1 MKISAQTRCGLCSA
15 AWLIFVCAIAVAG
28 EKASLIGR
36 EVAVPRHLQNDQEFQ
51 LPIGDLVQFG
61 QKLFSARWTIQE
73 GQGRPLSKGTGDPLS
88 DQLAPLLFPRN
99 FNRVSGPDSNSC
111 SGCHNEPVVG
121 GGGDRV
127 SSVFVLGQ
135 RFDFASMDHDDSIVT
150 RGAIDEAGN
159 FVTLASISN
168 ERKTVGMNGSG
179 FVEMLA
185 RQMTAELQNIR
196 DATPK
201 GGAMQLISKGISFGV
216 IQRGLDGTWDTS
228 RVEGLP
234 KPSLSTSG
242 PENPPS
248 LIIRPFHQAGAVVSL
263 RQFTNNAFNHH
274 HGIQAEERF
283 GSDVDADGDGFVNEL
298 TRADVT
304 AVTVFQATMPVPG
317 RVIPNDPEV
326 ESAVL
331 NGEQLFREIGCA

>member
-1 MKISAQTRCGLCSA
+1 MMTSAPTSCCLRSA
-15 AWLIFVCAIAVAG
+15 VLLTLLLGGVATAE
-28 EKASLIGR
+28 EKRSQIGR
-36 EVAVPRHLQNDQEFQ
+36 EVAVPRHLQNDEEFE
-51 LPIGDLVQFG
+51 LPIDSLIQFG

-88 DQLAPLLFPRN
+88 DLLSPLVFPRN
-99 FNRVSGPDSNSC
+99 FNRLSGPDSNSC
-111 SGCHNEPVVG
+111 SGCHNQPVVG

-127 SSVFVLGQ
+127 TNVFVLGQ
-135 RFDFASMDHDDSIVT
+135 RFDFASMDHPDLMMT
-150 RGAIDEAGN
+150 RGALDEAGN

-185 RQMTAELQNIR
+185 RQMTDELQRIR
-196 DATPK
+196 DATPP
-201 GGAMQLISKGISFGV
+201 GGAMDLSSKGISFGV

-234 KPSLSTSG
+234 RPSLLSSG
-242 PENPPS
+242 AENPPS
-248 LIIRPFHQAGAVVSL
+248 LIIRPFHQAGAVVSI

-283 GSDVDADGDGFVNEL
+283 GRGL
-298 TRADVT
+298 IRT
-304 AVTVFQATMPVPG
+304 ATALST
-317 RVIPNDPEV
+317 
-326 ESAVL
+326 S
-331 NGEQLFREIGCA
+331 

>member
-1 MKISAQTRCGLCSA
+1 MKTSAQTRCGLCSA
-15 AWLIFVCAIAVAG
+15 AWLILLVCGAAVAG

-36 EVAVPRHLQNDQEFQ
+36 EVAVPRHLQNGEEFG
-51 LPIGDLVQFG
+51 LPIDSLIEFG

-88 DQLAPLLFPRN
+88 DLSAPLLFPRN

-135 RFDFASMDHDDSIVT
+135 RFDFASLDHNDSMMT

-159 FVTLASISN
+159 FVTFGSISN

-185 RQMTAELQNIR
+185 RQMTEELQSLR
-196 DATPK
+196 DATPP
-201 GGAMQLISKGISFGV
+201 GGAMDLASKGISFGV
-216 IQRGLDGTWDTS
+216 IRRKVVWRLGHLAGGGLAEAKPALIGP
-228 RVEGLP
+228 RKVLLP
-234 KPSLSTSG
+234 
-242 PENPPS
+242 
-248 LIIRPFHQAGAVVSL
+248 
-263 RQFTNNAFNHH
+263 
-274 HGIQAEERF
+274 
-283 GSDVDADGDGFVNEL
+283 
-298 TRADVT
+298 
-304 AVTVFQATMPVPG
+304 
-317 RVIPNDPEV
+317 
-326 ESAVL
+326 
-331 NGEQLFREIGCA
+331 